1 MNRIPFCSVKTNLTV
16 KFKGQSVLLTLR
28 LYFRGNMAPGA
39 DSKMNL
45 APPFFGANHFAGT
58 EIITAARNPNTHKT
72 PGRPKKHILLR
83 TPARVKVTSYLF
95 VHLDVEPVGH
105 FVVLRRKAQ
114 ETEAR
119 LASHIDSFTLDSDSS
134 SLCFL
139 MTATTT
145 GEEVGQSA
153 AVRQRKFASVCVHD
167 EGISSVCRRGVR
179 VSFVRE

>member
-16 KFKGQSVLLTLR
+16 KSKGQSVLLTLR
-28 LYFRGNMAPGA
+28 LYFRGNVAPGV

-45 APPFFGANHFAGT
+45 APPFFGANHLAGT
-58 EIITAARNPNTHKT
+58 EILTAARNPNTHNT
-72 PGRPKKHILLR
+72 PGRPKKHIHLR

-119 LASHIDSFTLDSDSS
+119 LASHIDSFTLDSNRS
-134 SLCFL
+134 SLFL

-153 AVRQRKFASVCVHD
+153 AVWQRKFASICVHD